1 MFAKEIHFKSLSEMA
16 SVLYRN
22 LQYKYAV
29 FQYKAVLFP
38 EGKGA
43 SIGSLPLWLPS
54 YPGYMRG
61 PLLCPSSPPAAYEN

>member
-29 FQYKAVLFP
+29 FQYKGSQYRFLTTVVTQLPWLHA
-38 EGKGA
+38 GA
-43 SIGSLPLWLPS
+43 SALPIL
-54 YPGYMRG
+54 
-61 PLLCPSSPPAAYEN
+61 SSCSV